1 MNQRRSSPEKSR
13 ADRIDGR
20 EKERENAKGEGK
32 EKKKSILSHRG
43 NHGDYCASTV
53 FPPRSGG
60 GTPLKS
66 RVVH

>member
-20 EKERENAKGEGK
+20 EKGREEG
-32 EKKKSILSHRG
+32 KKKSILSHRG